1 MKSVITRRKGDQVLF
16 RLQSFS
22 TDRAV
27 SLGIIFQL
35 GQVGYLGIGEAV
47 SLQVHE
53 VVEDGVEE
61 FGERRR

>member
-27 SLGIIFQL
+27 SLDIIFQL